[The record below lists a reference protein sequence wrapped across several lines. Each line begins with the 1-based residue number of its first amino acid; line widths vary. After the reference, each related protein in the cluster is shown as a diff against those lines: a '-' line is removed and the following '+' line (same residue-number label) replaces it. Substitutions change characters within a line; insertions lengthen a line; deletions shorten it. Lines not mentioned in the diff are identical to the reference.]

1 MKKIIT
7 LLFVLTIVLGLI
19 SCKPNDPTVA
29 LEPEDITVE
38 ILSETIVGTNI
49 NVQVAITIEVE
60 TLDELL
66 EITLSIASQ
75 IYEKHFEMIDGKFYT
90 LSVYLYQSEADFI
103 SNVNSYGYHM
113 FNINQSLENPGL
125 SLGTNGLKL
134 A

>member
-1 MKKIIT
+1 MRKITI
-7 LLFVLTIVLGLI
+7 LLFMLALIFSLI
-19 SCKPNDPTVA
+19 SCKPDETPI

-38 ILSETIVGTNI
+38 IQEETVIGTMIQVHVVVG
-49 NVQVAITIEVE
+49 IEIE

-75 IYEKHFEMIDGKFYT
+75 TYEKHFDMIDGRSFT
-90 LSVYLYQSEADFI
+90 LRVYLYASEADFTA
-103 SNVNSYGYHM
+103 NNNSYGNHL

-125 SLGTNGLKL
+125 SLGTNALKL